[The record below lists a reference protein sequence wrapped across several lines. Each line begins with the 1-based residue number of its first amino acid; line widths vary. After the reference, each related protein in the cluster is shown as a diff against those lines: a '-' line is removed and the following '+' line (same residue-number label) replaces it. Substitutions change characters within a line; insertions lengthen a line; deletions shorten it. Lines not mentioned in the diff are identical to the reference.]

1 MSPHTQNISGRPVF
15 SFLCVQFIIERPRE
29 QPESA
34 ISEADGSLI
43 TAGATGGLQ
52 WANQILAHLGVFG
65 DDTLE
70 AWYQYFSTGRP
81 EQFYALMQTLPS
93 SNSAPQ

>member
-1 MSPHTQNISGRPVF
+1 MLL
-15 SFLCVQFIIERPRE
+15 FLCEQFIIEHPRE

-34 ISEADGSLI
+34 IPVADGSLI
-43 TAGATGGLQ
+43 TASATGGLL
-52 WANQILAHLGVFG
+52 WAKHILARLGVFQ

-70 AWYQYFSTGRP
+70 AWYQYFSTGKV